1 MNEFKIHTK
10 ESAPEGAKEILTG
23 AENKLGF
30 VPNLFGI
37 MSEAPSALKAYTGL
51 SDSFEKSSFSAT
63 EKQIVLLAT
72 SNINGCHYCMA
83 VHSTLSQMNKIPQDI
98 IESLRDNKP
107 INDSKLEA
115 LRQFTIAVVEKRGWV
130 SEEDKVAFITAGYSY
145 SQILEVLVG
154 VAQKTLS
161 NYTSHIADTPLDSA
175 FEANKWEK
183 SEVAINN

>member
-1 MNEFKIHTK
+1 MTEFKINTL
-10 ESAPEGAKEILTG
+10 ETAPEGSKEILEG
-23 AENKLGF
+23 AKKKLGF

-37 MSEAPSALKAYTGL
+37 MSEAPAILKAYTGL
-51 SDSFEKSSFSAT
+51 SDSFDSSSLNST

-72 SNINGCHYCMA
+72 SNVNGCHYCMA
-83 VHSTLSQMNKIPQDI
+83 VHSTLSQMFKIPQDI

-130 SEEDKVAFITAGYSY
+130 SEEDKEAFITAGYSNV
-145 SQILEVLVG
+145 QILEVLVG

-161 NYTSHIADTPLDSA
+161 NYTSHIANTPLDSA
-175 FEANKWEK
+175 FEPNKWERP
-183 SEVAINN
+183 EVTFSN